1 MGKKKNK
8 KNKTS
13 SCGSSTEEDKEEV
26 VKQTSVIE
34 FMCPLCQKM
43 LEMKNEVEIQKKG
56 NCKCSCVPIGFN
68 IIQKDKKM
76 SIDKSKDGDIN
87 LETDIHNITF
97 KWGKQITPSDNGENE
112 TQEIIREM
120 MKNNI

>member
-34 FMCPLCQKM
+34 FICPLCQKM
-43 LEMKNEVEIQKKG
+43 LEIKNEVEIQKKG

-68 IIQKDKKM
+68 IIMKDKKM

-120 MKNNI
+120 MKK

>member
-68 IIQKDKKM
+68 IIKKDKKIN
-76 SIDKSKDGDIN
+76 IDKSKDGDIN

-120 MKNNI
+120 MKK

>member
-68 IIQKDKKM
+68 IIKKDKKM
-76 SIDKSKDGDIN
+76 NIDKSKDGDIN
-87 LETDIHNITF
+87 LETDIHKITF

-120 MKNNI
+120 MNK